1 MQKLTITI
9 TDSGLKL
16 DLQKLII
23 MAINSS
29 RLVAERIFLNSLSA
43 WANISLN

>member
-23 MAINSS
+23 MAINNSK
-29 RLVAERIFLNSLSA
+29 LIAERVFLDSLKA
-43 WANISLN
+43 WATISLN